1 VNVVETGDVIGS
13 DDSCC
18 QAATGRKSQNPK
30 YETVM
35 SLPDGPKSPEIWQK
49 LLWIATP
56 FPFMRSCSHRYG
68 DSFKVRLSQK
78 LSPVVFFS
86 NPEALQLILT
96 SDDAEL
102 FDAPGELNAIL
113 EPLLG
118 TESVIGL
125 SGERHRRV
133 RQLLMP
139 SFHGER
145 MRAYGRLIQDI
156 TEEVMKE
163 QVVGKAFSVRKA
175 MQKISMRVILRAIFG
190 LNEGLRY
197 QQLEKVLGSMLDRLS
212 NPFSVSVLFFPM
224 LRQDFGPLSPWG
236 SFLRYRRQ
244 IDHLIYEEIAERRA
258 HPQLSRN
265 DILSLLMCA
274 CDEAGAALTDSE
286 LRDEL
291 MTLLIAGH
299 ETTATALTWALYW
312 IHKLPA
318 VRKRL
323 LNELQAIPG
332 TLDPNA
338 LLRLSYLNAVCCETL
353 RICPVAMLTFPR
365 VTRTRVELT
374 GSSLEPGTIVAG
386 CIYLAHRRKEVYP
399 EPDEFKPERF
409 LERHY
414 SPFEY
419 LPFGG
424 GVRRCIG
431 MAFAQFEMKLVIGH
445 IVSGFELA
453 LTATHRVRLVRRG
466 LTSGPSPLRMVIKQR
481 LTKSSPPNRGIFS
494 LTDSC

>member
-1 VNVVETGDVIGS
+1 
-13 DDSCC
+13 
-18 QAATGRKSQNPK
+18 
-30 YETVM
+30 M
-35 SLPDGPKSPEIWQK
+35 SLPDGPKSPEIWQM
-49 LLWIATP
+49 LQWIATP
-56 FPFMRSCSHRYG
+56 FSFMRACRHRYG
-68 DSFKVRLSQK
+68 ESFKMALSQK
-78 LSPVVFFS
+78 LCPVVLFS

-96 SDDAEL
+96 SDDSGL

-125 SGERHRRV
+125 SGDRHRRV
-133 RQLLMP
+133 RHLLMP

-145 MRAYGRLIQDI
+145 MRSYGQLIQDI
-156 TEEVMKE
+156 TGEVMKE
-163 QVVGKAFSVRKA
+163 RVVGKAFSVRKV

-190 LNEGLRY
+190 LHEGLRY
-197 QQLEKVLGSMLDRLS
+197 QQLEEVLGTMLDKLS
-212 NPFSVSVLFFPM
+212 NPFSVSFLFFPM

-236 SFLRYRRQ
+236 SFVRYRRQ

-258 HPQLSRN
+258 NPQTSRN

-274 CDEAGAALTDSE
+274 RDETGEALTDSE

-299 ETTATALTWALYW
+299 ETTATALSWALYW

-318 VRKRL
+318 VRKQL
-323 LNELQAIPG
+323 LNELQAIG
-332 TLDPNA
+332 GSSDPNA
-338 LLRLSYLNAVCCETL
+338 LVRLPYLNAICCETL
-353 RICPVAMLTFPR
+353 RICPVGMLTFPR
-365 VTRTRVELT
+365 VARTRVELM
-374 GSSLEPGTIVAG
+374 GSVLEPGTIVAG
-386 CIYLAHRRKEVYP
+386 CIYLAHHREDVYP
-399 EPDEFKPERF
+399 EPDEFRPERF
-409 LERHY
+409 LERRY

-431 MAFAQFEMKLVIGH
+431 MAFAQFEMKLVISC

-466 LTSGPSPLRMVIKQR
+466 LTSGPSPLQMAVKQR
-481 LTKSSPPNRGIFS
+481 LTEFGSGHRKV
-494 LTDSC
+494 